1 MHGYAHILFLTL
13 GGTCAGQAGLLH
25 TFQIELQLLHTLR
38 LLFPRFIHCYL
49 DNVGTATQASRRCVL
64 FPLYCRRYGRTF
76 IELCTALIL
85 SWDFVLTVWS
95 CVRWCN
101 GIQPLSP
108 VGTSVIGAGS
118 PSTGSLPR
126 CCHAFSRL
134 LLSPFR
140 WCSLIC
146 CNLRCF
152 FTVTCNSGCCCHHS
166 DGAVLFVAFNPS
178 FILPVTLLRANN
190 PFDLFDRTFFL
201 IENSVFLGYL
211 SGASSIW
218 DCELIHDSI

>member
-1 MHGYAHILFLTL
+1 MSLRLLRCLPMPSCNHVIHGYVHILFSTL

-25 TFQIELQLLHTLR
+25 TLQIELQLLHTLR
-38 LLFPRFIHCYL
+38 LLFSRFIHCYL
-49 DNVGTATQASRRCVL
+49 DNIGTATQASRRCVL

-108 VGTSVIGAGS
+108 VGTSVISVSS

-126 CCHAFSRL
+126 CCHASSRL
-134 LLSPFR
+134 AATIP
-140 WCSLIC
+140 WCSLIYCNLRCLIC

-152 FTVTCNSGCCCHHS
+152 FTFTCDSGICCHHS
-166 DGAVLFVAFNPS
+166 VVQSDLVFNPA
-178 FILPVTLLRANN
+178 FILTVTLLRANN
-190 PFDLFDRTFFL
+190 QFDLFDRTLFL
-201 IENSVFLGYL
+201 I
-211 SGASSIW
+211 
-218 DCELIHDSI
+218 